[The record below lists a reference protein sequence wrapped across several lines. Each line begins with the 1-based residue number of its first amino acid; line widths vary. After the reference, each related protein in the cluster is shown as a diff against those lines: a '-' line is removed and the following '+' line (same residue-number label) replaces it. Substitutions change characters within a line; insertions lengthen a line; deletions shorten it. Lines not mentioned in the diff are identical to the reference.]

1 MSCFLSTLHPTRT
14 SPIPTSLKICDAAT
28 LSSFNPLRNRQSSD
42 AAMVGAAMVGAAIK
56 SSAACC
62 TDQEGGA
69 LLTAG
74 DAHAVAK
81 NPPIGSEVGA
91 ALGVFGP
98 LVAVADDGLV
108 DGDPALTRMIT
119 DLG

>member
-42 AAMVGAAMVGAAIK
+42 AVMVGATIK

-69 LLTAG
+69 LLTVG
-74 DAHAVAK
+74 DAYAMAE

-91 ALGVFGP
+91 ALGVLGP
-98 LVAVADDGLV
+98 LVAVVDDGLV
-108 DGDPALTRMIT
+108 DGDPALMRMIT